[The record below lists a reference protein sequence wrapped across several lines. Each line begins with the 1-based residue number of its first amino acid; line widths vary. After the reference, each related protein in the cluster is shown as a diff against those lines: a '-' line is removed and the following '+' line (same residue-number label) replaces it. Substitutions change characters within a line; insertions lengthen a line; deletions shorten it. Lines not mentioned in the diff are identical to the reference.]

1 MVYISNTEGFLFY
14 PTNIIFNESEDG
26 TDKKIKSM
34 LTAAGAGG
42 IGSVVSVHILKI
54 PFENLIV
61 IGVVIVVIS
70 LIICC
75 STFLVINSNRRTR
88 NSKELMATWLRKGN
102 NYTKPRN
109 KASPNKRKN
118 HH

>member
-1 MVYISNTEGFLFY
+1 
-14 PTNIIFNESEDG
+14 
-26 TDKKIKSM
+26 M

-54 PFENLIV
+54 PFENLTV
-61 IGVVIVVIS
+61 ISVLFVVIS

-75 STFLVINSNRRTR
+75 FAFLVINSNRRTR

-102 NYTKPRN
+102 NYIKPKNR
-109 KASPNKRKN
+109 ASPRKRKN

>member
-1 MVYISNTEGFLFY
+1 
-14 PTNIIFNESEDG
+14 
-26 TDKKIKSM
+26 M

-54 PFENLIV
+54 PFENLTV
-61 IGVVIVVIS
+61 ISVVIVVIP

-75 STFLVINSNRRTR
+75 FAFLVINSNRRTR

-102 NYTKPRN
+102 NYIKPKNR
-109 KASPNKRKN
+109 ASPRRRKN

>member
-1 MVYISNTEGFLFY
+1 MSNQH
-14 PTNIIFNESEDG
+14 IFNESEDG

-54 PFENLIV
+54 PFENLTV
-61 IGVVIVVIS
+61 ISVVIVVIS

-75 STFLVINSNRRTR
+75 FAFLVINSNKRTR
-88 NSKELMATWLRKGN
+88 NSKELMATWFRKGN
-102 NYTKPRN
+102 NYTKLKNRSSPR
-109 KASPNKRKN
+109 KRKN

>member
-1 MVYISNTEGFLFY
+1 
-14 PTNIIFNESEDG
+14 
-26 TDKKIKSM
+26 M
-34 LTAAGAGG
+34 LTAAGTGG

-54 PFENLIV
+54 PFENLTV
-61 IGVVIVVIS
+61 ISVVIVVIP

-75 STFLVINSNRRTR
+75 FAFLVINSNRRTR

-109 KASPNKRKN
+109 KASPKKKSPLIVVKLMQISLIVLLLVNYKADN
-118 HH
+118 

>member
-1 MVYISNTEGFLFY
+1 MSNQH
-14 PTNIIFNESEDG
+14 IFNESEDG
-26 TDKKIKSM
+26 TEKNIKSM
-34 LTAAGAGG
+34 LTAVGAGG

-54 PFENLIV
+54 PFENLTV
-61 IGVVIVVIS
+61 ISVVIVVIP

-75 STFLVINSNRRTR
+75 FAFLVINSNRRTR